1 MSHPFGEEQV
11 MRGRTVRIALGV
23 AAVALAA
30 CTKTVNTEGL
40 EQQIAAELRTQT
52 GVNPTS
58 VECPEDVE
66 AEAGATFTCT
76 ATADDGS
83 TATITVTQQDDQG
96 NLSWE
101 VTNTGTGG

>member
-1 MSHPFGEEQV
+1 MSRPIREEHP
-11 MRGRTVRIALGV
+11 MRGRTVRIVLGGLT
-23 AAVALAA
+23 AVALTA
-30 CTKTVNTEGL
+30 CTKTVNTDSL

-96 NLSWE
+96 NLNWE
-101 VTNTGTGG
+101 VTGTG

>member
-1 MSHPFGEEQV
+1 
-11 MRGRTVRIALGV
+11 MRGGTLRLAAAAL
-23 AAVALAA
+23 ALAA
-30 CTKTVNTEGL
+30 LVACTRSVNTDAL

-58 VECPEDVE
+58 VDCPDSVE

-96 NLSWE
+96 NLRWE
-101 VTNTGTGG
+101 VTGSG